1 MIDRLKKLLGFTP
14 SSGWLEAP
22 FFDAVDGPRSA
33 LRQAREDMNVV
44 GAFGAWQ
51 TSPSSSARKR
61 FTPLLYLADARD
73 ADHAKLIHRRVWS
86 QGVAPLLL
94 IVTPEQ
100 IYLSEGFSFSNDRW
114 FDHCVRRISPN
125 ALTAQE
131 LHDDLKRVQA
141 CRLSSSL
148 AWRDFQINPHE
159 RVDKRLLSTL
169 TALSTALSTR
179 SGAHIEAANA
189 LIGRYLYFYI
199 LRDRGFLDDAWLAR
213 FDAAQAFDTRSNKL
227 TTDCAWRVFD
237 ALDEMLNGAIFP
249 RAKEGRNT
257 FSNED
262 LRLLRDCI
270 KLGDKLQSDGVQLS
284 FFDFDLSS
292 LQTETLSSIYEE
304 FLKSEDIDGK
314 RADGAFY
321 TPPFVADFVL
331 DRVED
336 MVTLTPQRRVID
348 CTAGSGV
355 FIVGAYRRIIEHELQ
370 ATKCRVLPASRLREI
385 LLGSI
390 FGVEKNRSAHAVAC
404 FSLYLTILDY
414 VDPGDVHQCLSG
426 QASEKLFPPLAGQN
440 VICRDLFELRTDEP
454 VQKWDVALGNPPWGD
469 IEDVTP
475 LFEQQYATN
484 SARVD
489 ASEAAEFT
497 FWRNVDQFL
506 QPGGITAM
514 VLPTKSLMGPSAS
527 RFPQALSQTTEL
539 IGVANL
545 SHLRYVLFSNAR
557 QAACVLLTRNQKP
570 NSAST
575 FWVYSPTRTN
585 LIGPVKGDPWFINT
599 DQSRMETL
607 RQQEVVLAE
616 QAGVKWFE
624 LLMLRS
630 VDRHIKRYLED
641 SVSIGRRIISLKVL
655 LKKVNAQLKRGGS
668 PAQTGLP
675 LSLIF
680 GADKH
685 KDNNIRMKPG
695 VHLLNQ
701 IDAQRSLFQSEDY
714 RTMSAQ
720 PDWLDYVPEFFVR
733 PFSGNCLL
741 VPRSMV
747 DLAYASTPIAF
758 NSSVNAIFFTENSPT
773 GKQARR
779 DFLVA
784 LGLFF
789 ESSVAKYLFAL
800 FGQLW
805 ILDRT
810 RLEKNNIIEMPVP
823 FTGVDDPMVAQFLN
837 ATDADRTELVC
848 DRFQLSGVFLKA
860 VKEYLTFRAQY
871 EDGGVPAQSIV
882 PPDLHD
888 LTLYKEA
895 LAFVLRPISMGNTM
909 IDVSP
914 RKLTNDVIAVSVT
927 FSGQTPFNLLTEDTL
942 GAGISMVFD
951 ANLGQVLYTKPAE
964 KFRWTVEAAHAD
976 CAMLI
981 EKLMD
986 PANASH

>member
-1 MIDRLKKLLGFTP
+1 MIDHLKKLLGYTL

-22 FFDAVDGPRSA
+22 LFDTVDGPRSA
-33 LRQAREDMNVV
+33 LRQAREDMGVA
-44 GAFGAWQ
+44 GAFGTWQ
-51 TSPSSSARKR
+51 ISPGSSSRKR
-61 FTPLLYLADARD
+61 FTPLLYLAEARD
-73 ADHAKLIHRRVWS
+73 TDHAKSIHRRVWS
-86 QGVAPLLL
+86 QGLAPLLL
-94 IVTPEQ
+94 VVTPGQ
-100 IYLSEGFSFSNDRW
+100 IYLSEGFSFSSERW
-114 FDHCVRRISPN
+114 LDHCVRRISPD
-125 ALTAQE
+125 ALTSHE

-141 CRLSSSL
+141 SRLSSSL

-159 RVDKRLLSTL
+159 RVDKRLLLTL
-169 TALSTALSTR
+169 TALSTALSTK

-199 LRDRGFLDDAWLAR
+199 LRDRGFLDDAWLAQ
-213 FDAAQAFDTRSNKL
+213 FDAAQAFDTRSDKL

-237 ALDEMLNGAIFP
+237 ALDQLLNGAIFP
-249 RAKEGRNT
+249 RAKEGRST

-262 LRLLRDCI
+262 LRLLRDCM
-270 KLGDKLQSDGVQLS
+270 KLGDKLQGDGVQLS

-304 FLKSEDIDGK
+304 FLKSEDLGGK

-336 MVTLTPQRRVID
+336 LVTLTPQRRVID

-355 FIVGAYRRIIEHELQ
+355 FIVGAYRRMIEHELQ
-370 ATKCRVLPASRLREI
+370 TLQCRILPARRLREI

-414 VDPGDVHQCLSG
+414 VDPRDVYQCLNG
-426 QASEKLFPPLAGQN
+426 QANEKLFPPLAGEN
-440 VICRDLFELRTDEP
+440 VICRDLFELGTDEP
-454 VQKWDVALGNPPWGD
+454 IPKWDIALGNPPWGD

-484 SARVD
+484 GARVD

-497 FWRNVDQFL
+497 FWRNVEQFL

-527 RFPQALSQTTEL
+527 RFPQALSRTTEL

-557 QAACVLLTRNQKP
+557 QAACVLLTKNQP
-570 NSAST
+570 PSINST

-585 LIGPVKGDPWFINT
+585 LIGPVKGDPWFINM
-599 DQSRMETL
+599 DQSRTERL
-607 RQQEVVLAE
+607 SQQEIALAE
-616 QAGVKWFE
+616 DAGIKWFE

-641 SVSIGRRIISLKVL
+641 SVRIGRRIISLRTL

-668 PAQTGLP
+668 PNQTGLP
-675 LSLIF
+675 SSLIF

-685 KDNNIRMKPG
+685 KDNNIRMKSH
-695 VHLLNQ
+695 VYLVKD
-701 IDAQRSLFQSEDY
+701 IDAQRLLFQPEDGN
-714 RTMSAQ
+714 TICEET
-720 PDWLDYVPEFFVR
+720 DWLDDVAEFFIR

-747 DLAYASTPIAF
+747 DLAYASAPIAF
-758 NSSVNAIFFTENSPT
+758 NSSVNAIFFTEDLPT
-773 GKQARR
+773 EKQARR

-805 ILDRT
+805 ILDQT

-823 FTGVDDPMVAQFLN
+823 FVGIDDPMVAQFLK
-837 ATDADRTELVC
+837 ATDRERTELVC
-848 DRFQLSGVFLKA
+848 ERFQLSGVFLKA
-860 VKEYLTFRAQY
+860 VQEYLTFRSQY

-882 PPDLHD
+882 TPDSND
-888 LTLYKEA
+888 LKQYREA
-895 LAFVLRPISMGNTM
+895 LAFTLRPISAGGTV
-909 IDVSP
+909 IGISP
-914 RKLTNDVIAVSVT
+914 HKLVNDVITVSVT
-927 FSGQTPFNLLTEDTL
+927 FSGKPSSNLLTEDTL
-942 GAGISMVFD
+942 GAGISMIFD
-951 ANLGQVLYTKPAE
+951 AAQDQVMYTKPAE

-976 CAMLI
+976 GAMLI

-986 PANASH
+986 SANASH